1 MRRNPFS
8 RWLVLL
14 ACGMLLGTAHLFA
27 TQSNSAPQH
36 DHHMAEVK
44 EHGADAMGFDQD
56 KTAHH
61 FFLSKDGGVLTVQAK
76 DPKDAVSISRI
87 QHHLALQAGNFS
99 RGDFGAPEHT
109 HGQVPPG
116 VPTMQKM
123 KDKIRYQFRKSPQGG
138 KLRISSSNSSA
149 VEAVHQFLKVQI
161 QEHQTGDP
169 THRE

>member
-1 MRRNPFS
+1 
-8 RWLVLL
+8 
-14 ACGMLLGTAHLFA
+14 
-27 TQSNSAPQH
+27 
-36 DHHMAEVK
+36 
-44 EHGADAMGFDQD
+44 
-56 KTAHH
+56 
-61 FFLSKDGGVLTVQAK
+61 
-76 DPKDAVSISRI
+76 
-87 QHHLALQAGNFS
+87 LQAGNFS

-149 VEAVHQFLKVQI
+149 VEAVHQFLKFQI